1 MGFSMGPCLAA
12 VGHYFFKKR
21 GAAMGVAIAG
31 SSVGGV
37 IFPIALSRMLYNTSL
52 GFGWTVRILGF
63 LMLLLLLPACFVIRA
78 RLPSRSG
85 TFFLPKAFTEPLYV
99 SIVAGVFFIFLGLF
113 TPFFYLPTYAVD
125 HGMSTQL
132 ASYLVSIL
140 NGASFFGRVLPGI
153 LADKF
158 GPLNMVSV
166 AAASTGLLIFC
177 LQAMTTNAAIIAFS
191 ALYGFCSGAII
202 SLMSATIAGVPENPQ
217 NIGTYIGMAMG
228 CFGVGALIGPP
239 INGALVTKYNSFDQS
254 LDLSGAFIMVGTL
267 IILIARHF
275 TGKGFLAKV

>member
-1 MGFSMGPCLAA
+1 MGLSMGPCVAA
-12 VGHYFFKKR
+12 VGHYFLKKR

-37 IFPIALSRMLYNTSL
+37 VFPIALSRMFYNTSL
-52 GFGWTVRILGF
+52 GFSWTVRILGF
-63 LMLLLLLPACFVIRA
+63 LMLSLLLPACLVVRA
-78 RLPSRSG
+78 RLPPRSG

-99 SIVAGVFFIFLGLF
+99 SIVASVFFMFLGLF
-113 TPFFYLPTYAVD
+113 TPFFYLPTYAVER
-125 HGMSTQL
+125 GMSTQL
-132 ASYLVSIL
+132 ASNIVSIL

-153 LADKF
+153 LADKI
-158 GPLNMVSV
+158 GPLNMVFV

-202 SLMSATIAGVPENPQ
+202 SLMSAAVASVPKNPQ

-228 CFGVGALIGPP
+228 CFGVSALIGPP
-239 INGALVTKYNSFDQS
+239 INGALVTNYKSFDQS
-254 LDLSGAFIMVGTL
+254 LDLSGASIMVGTL
-267 IILIARHF
+267 GILIARHF
-275 TGKGFLAKV
+275 TGKGFLGKV